1 MRKEIIILIF
11 LFFSSNYFVISKL
24 SVKEEDF
31 SLEQSTI
38 YNNNNNYKKFL
49 GKNNEIKLSYNNA
62 IYQEEAKSN
71 SFSWIKLENLKFF
84 SYFHLI
90 LSFLII
96 PILSIILII
105 IDMFEDKTIRKK
117 ISLPS
122 NVKIKNE
129 YNSFKNTFIIKAKY
143 LFSWFLFKF
152 HYPITNIIF
161 IYNYNHP
168 RYIRLIL
175 YIMTLL
181 FNTLLTSALYI
192 IIVELDADFKINNAS
207 NIFFSLL
214 FSFIISII
222 VDLILNFTLKFLFE
236 FHEVRREIFKKKL
249 ETLRRYIY
257 YDVKKDI
264 LFNSKWHFIRNRMI
278 VYYRLCGSLLLR
290 QVKKNK
296 YQKYVK
302 NKFKNAND
310 DFLLFSQNSEITSNN
325 SSLVFDNL
333 NKTDIMSDKK
343 EKNLNEGK
351 KDNSQRKKSVSS
363 LTKINDNKS
372 EKIPE
377 KINEKGTKNKF
388 KISKGVESFSFSKFG
403 INNMKLK
410 TVKKIE
416 EIKNR
421 YINKK
426 KDIKFDETREI
437 DKDTKIFENL
447 DIESLEGFT
456 YISTDAM
463 IDKLNSI
470 QTNSNKM
477 IINIFTGVMLVI
489 ILILIN
495 FGLMIIQMGETN
507 KNPGAPIEKIL
518 LAIFIEVIVINFII
532 HRAIC
537 FFIAFS
543 IHNFYGKKK
552 RNCCYKLI
560 FDIYYEKYIRYLYRI
575 RLLITKYQKE
585 FNFMEK

>member
-1 MRKEIIILIF
+1 MIFIF
-11 LFFSSNYFVISKL
+11 LLFSSNYFVISKL
-24 SVKEEDF
+24 SDKEGDL
-31 SLEQSTI
+31 SLDQSTI
-38 YNNNNNYKKFL
+38 YNNNNYNKFL
-49 GKNNEIKLSYNNA
+49 GKSNDIKLSYNDANN
-62 IYQEEAKSN
+62 QEETKSN
-71 SFSWIKLENLKFF
+71 SFDWIKLENLEFF
-84 SYFHLI
+84 TYLHLI
-90 LSFLII
+90 LSFLIM
-96 PILSIILII
+96 PILSIILIV

-117 ISLPS
+117 MSLPS
-122 NVKIKNE
+122 NDKIKNE

-168 RYIRLIL
+168 RYIRLII
-175 YIMTLL
+175 YIITLL
-181 FNTLLTSALYI
+181 FNTLLTTTLYI
-192 IIVELDADFKINNAS
+192 LIIKLDENFEIDSVS
-207 NIFFSLL
+207 NIFISLI

-222 VDLILNFTLKFLFE
+222 MDLVLNFTLKFLFE
-236 FHEVRREIFKKKL
+236 FHEIRREIFKKKL

-310 DFLLFSQNSEITSNN
+310 DFLLFSQNSEISSNN

-351 KDNSQRKKSVSS
+351 KDNPQRKKSVSS

-477 IINIFTGVMLVI
+477 IINIFTGVILVI
-489 ILILIN
+489 ILVLIN
-495 FGLMIIQMGETN
+495 LGLMIIQMGESN
-507 KNPGAPIEKIL
+507 KNTKAPIEQIL
-518 LAIFIEVIVINFII
+518 LAIFIEIIAINFII
-532 HRAIC
+532 HRVIC
-537 FFIAFS
+537 LFIAFS

>member
-1 MRKEIIILIF
+1 MIFIF
-11 LFFSSNYFVISKL
+11 LLFSSNYFVISKL
-24 SVKEEDF
+24 SAKEGDL
-31 SLEQSTI
+31 SLDQSTI
-38 YNNNNNYKKFL
+38 YNNNNYNKFL
-49 GKNNEIKLSYNNA
+49 GKSNDIKLSYNDANN
-62 IYQEEAKSN
+62 QEEAKSN

-96 PILSIILII
+96 PIFSIILIV

-117 ISLPS
+117 MSLPS

-168 RYIRLIL
+168 RYIRLII
-175 YIMTLL
+175 YIITLL
-181 FNTLLTSALYI
+181 FNTLLTTTLYI
-192 IIVELDADFKINNAS
+192 LIIKLDENFEIDSAS
-207 NIFFSLL
+207 NIFISLI

-222 VDLILNFTLKFLFE
+222 MDLVLNFTLKFLFE

-264 LFNSKWHFIRNRMI
+264 LFNSKWHSIRNRMI

-296 YQKYVK
+296 YQKYAK
-302 NKFKNAND
+302 NKFKNANE
-310 DFLLFSQNSEITSNN
+310 DFLLFSQNSEISSNN

-351 KDNSQRKKSVSS
+351 KDNPKRKNSVSS
-363 LTKINDNKS
+363 FSKLNDNKS

-377 KINEKGTKNKF
+377 KINEKGIKNKF

-477 IINIFTGVMLVI
+477 IINIFTGVILVI
-489 ILILIN
+489 ILVLIN
-495 FGLMIIQMGETN
+495 LGLIIIQMGEAN
-507 KNPGAPIEKIL
+507 KNNKAPIEQIL
-518 LAIFIEVIVINFII
+518 LAIFIEIIAINFII
-532 HRAIC
+532 HRVIC
-537 FFIAFS
+537 LFIAFS

-575 RLLITKYQKE
+575 RLMKYNHI
-585 FNFMEK
+585 FLFYFVFF